1 MKAIYRHK
9 RSGDI
14 FAIETDESGNVIS
27 TCGPLFSSGFDPK
40 MLDFDEYWNPDIK
53 ANLEDFQRIDKDEY
67 IELLHRNGFFI
78 QQSQGYLFD
87 HDR

>member
-14 FAIETDESGNVIS
+14 FAIETDECGNVIS
-27 TCGPLFSSGFDPK
+27 TCGPLFSSGFGPK

-53 ANLEDFQRIDKDEY
+53 ANIEDFQRIDKDEY
-67 IELLHRNGFFI
+67 IELLHANGFVV
-78 QQSQGYLFD
+78 QQVQRYLFD
-87 HDR
+87 